1 MAHKWKAET
10 YLPAEPLKEAKYT
23 ITEFTMTQRKKLSE
37 FAGLELE
44 LPKFDLQAPDVD
56 ISHSEINHGDHNIE
70 SDDEGAMVKADLFK
84 LAKYSV
90 KLFKKIED
98 NDQFES
104 WVQAKI
110 TKAADYISSVYH
122 YLEYEMKFSEY
133 GDKIEKSD
141 MYSESEK
148 RQMKNAL
155 MEARKTLAALKI
167 DQADKIEKPK
177 TVKEGVQHTCG
188 ACNGTGVV
196 EKELP
201 AKTKSKVE
209 KYNRLLKATYAGHK
223 RKDENENGIPDDEEN
238 LKGNAMDDEIITKK
252 EKPKQ
257 SKKAEEESSTPV
269 KKTRET
275 ETNPKSK
282 NPNTSNSSNKQGN
295 GDKFKK
301 ELDNAKSKSSTNSQ
315 DTGNP
320 YASKKESKTDESFYE
335 AKKKPSAGL
344 SSEKKSAVVK
354 KAKAGGDIGKPGKNF
369 DKVAASAGGGEKGK
383 KIAAAAMWKNVK
395 ESVAY
400 LEEKKAAKKADKDYD
415 KDGKL
420 ETGPKEHRGVVDN
433 AIKSSKEEKE
443 CMNESIELRAILQ
456 NSGLVEATTETLQKS
471 APRQLEESCDLDRLK
486 MITERVIK

>member
-1 MAHKWKAET
+1 VEI

-37 FAGLELE
+37 FAGLELD

-155 MEARKTLAALKI
+155 MEARKSLAALKI
-167 DQADKIEKPK
+167 DQADKLEKPK
-177 TVKEGVQHTCG
+177 AVKEGIQHTCD

-196 EKELP
+196 EKALP
-201 AKTKSKVE
+201 AGTKKKV
-209 KYNRLLKATYAGHK
+209 KDYNRLLKATYAGHK
-223 RKDENENGIPDDEEN
+223 RKDENENGIPDDEEG
-238 LKGNAMDDEIITKK
+238 LEVGAMDDEIITKK
-252 EKPKQ
+252 EKIK
-257 SKKAEEESSTPV
+257 SKSRPNKEESVTPV

-282 NPNTSNSSNKQGN
+282 NPSTSSSSTKKGN
-295 GDKFKK
+295 GDSFKK
-301 ELDNAKSKSSTNSQ
+301 ELDNAKSKSSSNSQ

-320 YASKKESKTDESFYE
+320 YASKKEAKTDESFYE
-335 AKKKPSAGL
+335 AKPSAGL
-344 SSEKKSAVVK
+344 SADKKSAVAK
-354 KAKAGGDIGKPGKNF
+354 KAQKGGDIGKPGKNF
-369 DKVAASAGGGEKGK
+369 DKVAAKSGGGEKGK

-400 LEEKKAAKKADKDYD
+400 LEEKKAKKDYD
-415 KDGKL
+415 KDGKI
-420 ETGPKEHRGVVDN
+420 ESEKDEHKGVVDN
-433 AIKSSKEEKE
+433 AIKSSKQEKE
-443 CMNESIELRAILQ
+443 CMSESIELRAILQ
-456 NSGLVEATTETLQKS
+456 NSGLVEATTETLQKA
-471 APRQLEESCDLDRLK
+471 APRRLEESCDLDRLK
-486 MITERVIK
+486 LLTERVIK